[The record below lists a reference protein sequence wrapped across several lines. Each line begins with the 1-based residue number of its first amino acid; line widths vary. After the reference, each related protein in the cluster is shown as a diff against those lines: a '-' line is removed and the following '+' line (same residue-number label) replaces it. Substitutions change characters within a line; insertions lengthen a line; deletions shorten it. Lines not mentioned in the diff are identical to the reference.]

1 VTKIQ
6 KLRKVRDEIE
16 RQELYIRVDEG
27 PVPAYIPDVLSIL
40 KSLID
45 IELED
50 AEEIETDF
58 PEDTANPNP

>member
-16 RQELYIRVDEG
+16 RQDLYIRVDED

-58 PEDTANPNP
+58 PKDTANPNL